1 MRRGCGGWG
10 STDVTRRIQGEPAY
24 ALHSRPYRET
34 SSIID
39 LLTRQYGR
47 LSVVARGTRSSGRGK
62 GQPRQFD
69 RLLVG
74 CSGRSAL
81 LTLTGCEPLSHRW
94 LTGDALYAGLY
105 LNELLLRL
113 LRDDD
118 PHPRLFEGYE
128 ETLDRLV
135 AVVDPEP
142 ALRGFERLL
151 LKESGYELTLTHA
164 AESGDSI
171 VSSAGYRYV
180 PDVGFY
186 RVSEMIDDRL
196 VFGGATLLAIAVNDY
211 ANEQVRRAA
220 KQIMRRALA
229 PHLGDKPLRSRAL
242 YRRAGAAEGEA

>member
-1 MRRGCGGWG
+1 M
-10 STDVTRRIQGEPAY
+10 TRRIQNEPAY
-24 ALHSRPYRET
+24 ALHARPYRET

-39 LLTRQYGR
+39 LLTLQHGR
-47 LSVVARGTRSSGRGK
+47 LSVVARGARSSGRGK
-62 GQPRQFD
+62 AQPRQFG
-69 RLLVG
+69 RLLIG

-81 LTLTGCEPLSHRW
+81 LTLTSCDTLSHRW

-118 PHPRLFEGYE
+118 PHPRLFDGYE

-135 AVVDPEP
+135 ACLDPEP
-142 ALRGFERLL
+142 ALRSFERLL
-151 LKESGYELTLTHA
+151 LKECGYELTLTSEA
-164 AESGDSI
+164 QSGDSI
-171 VSSAGYRYV
+171 VGSGAYRYV

-186 RVSEMIDDRL
+186 RVSETIDERL
-196 VFGGATLLAIAVNDY
+196 VFDGVTLLAMAADDY
-211 ANEQVRRAA
+211 SDERVRRAA

-242 YRRAGAAEGEA
+242 YRRTNAAEGEA